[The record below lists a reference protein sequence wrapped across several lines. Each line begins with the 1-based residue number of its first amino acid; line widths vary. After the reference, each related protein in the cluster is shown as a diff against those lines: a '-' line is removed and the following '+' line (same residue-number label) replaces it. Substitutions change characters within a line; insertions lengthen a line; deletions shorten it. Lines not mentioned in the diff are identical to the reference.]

1 MFFFIKK
8 PVLERLHLYTE
19 ANHGGRLKIKMSYR
33 YMDYHHENNHDTL
46 IFIMK
51 IPIPWKTVFL
61 LRWTP
66 ILSFITIYLHWDGV
80 DNWNPPSRKIW
91 TRNLNQSY
99 TTFIEW
105 NLCYNIVSKMAV
117 ILFRPKY
124 VNSYLVWLLFS
135 FCEQCHHPLEVPCWG
150 QYSVDIWCIPYLRHS
165 CPTHS
170 THYWHSQ
177 PNTPVCSELFHW
189 QTKSPHNE
197 GLLDKSSRHLLIPLR
212 SPRNVPQNL

>member
-1 MFFFIKK
+1 MDLEGLNISYMKDQWPSICAGPFTNIKTSFPDNEVSNIKVMTPCYVFFIKK

-80 DNWNPPSRKIW
+80 DNWNPPSRKMR
-91 TRNLNQSY
+91 TRNLNQSN

-150 QYSVDIWCIPYLRHS
+150 QYSVDI
-165 CPTHS
+165 
-170 THYWHSQ
+170 
-177 PNTPVCSELFHW
+177 
-189 QTKSPHNE
+189 
-197 GLLDKSSRHLLIPLR
+197 
-212 SPRNVPQNL
+212 